1 MPQILL
7 LLLLL
12 LLDSAVVAVVVLLVC
27 LLLLVLVL
35 VGAISPLF
43 IIIIIII
50 IIDDD
55 SNESCRHIDHQWSQS
70 IYCCVWFMVLPVGT
84 VTIVYTAVAFII
96 CSFESVHHT
105 LTLTLSHSHRQT
117 QQRTQKTNI
126 FLCHRR
132 KQPYEKQTKHEKTD
146 RQSVYMCN

>member
-1 MPQILL
+1 MPQILLL

-43 IIIIIII
+43 IIIIII

-105 LTLTLSHSHRQT
+105 LTLSLSHRQT